1 MAKRVSVVIPTV
13 DRPALLPQSLASVL
27 AQDWVDLDVVVVFD
41 GSPARDLVDDDR
53 VQVVSTGETRLG
65 GAGARNLGIELTDGT
80 HVAFLDDDDLWEPD
94 RLSRVMSA
102 VDAASVVVSWSR
114 FLGRGASQGRD
125 LSGDVSATILSSL
138 TPSLGAVLVE
148 RSALLEFDPSW
159 RAVEDVDW
167 WLRTAQVCSVTT
179 VRHTGHLVRR
189 HDGTRFGNGDRV
201 RASENLALIEHH
213 RGYFD
218 HQPEA
223 EAFRLRRAALYARR
237 CGDVDA
243 SRRLLRR
250 SMRRRPTSGAVRD
263 YLRLGLK

>member
-1 MAKRVSVVIPTV
+1 MLA
-13 DRPALLPQSLASVL
+13 QSLASVL

-41 GSPARDLVDDDR
+41 GTPARDLVDDDR

-65 GAGARNLGIELTDGT
+65 SASARNLGMQLTDGT
-80 HVAFLDDDDLWEPD
+80 HVAFLDDDDLWAPD

-102 VDAASVVVSWSR
+102 VDAAPVVVSWSR
-114 FLGRGASQGRD
+114 FLGRGVTRGRE
-125 LSGDVSATILSSL
+125 LSGDVSATIVSSL

-179 VRHTGHLVRR
+179 VRHTGHLIRR
-189 HDGTRFGNGDRV
+189 HDGPRFGNGDHARV
-201 RASENLALIEHH
+201 GENLALIEHH
-213 RGYFD
+213 REYFD
-218 HQPEA
+218 QQPDA

-237 CGDVDA
+237 CGDHGE

-250 SMRRRPTSGAVRD
+250 SIRRRPSLGSVRD
-263 YLRLGLK
+263 YLTMGSR